1 MNEQISDDDSIQ
13 KTSESQNV
21 QNKTNIAFP
30 DSQTRDEMF
39 LKLNQLLYYEENNII
54 VLSF

>member
-21 QNKTNIAFP
+21 QNKTNNAFP